1 MDAHINIKVEAEQLN
16 PSENLIQRE
25 QDWQECFSEN
35 SEATH
40 SSSNNLNK
48 EGLKLHIKQEQQTV
62 PIKEE
67 ELVILSEIN
76 YYNPQDKP
84 LDQNALNSFLWP
96 SYLKKEIEESVETQ
110 EKSGEKSQSIK
121 TLQSKN
127 PIILEQSQSEDYRKK
142 LRPREKSESVPYS
155 SRKRSRQSNITFTD
169 KSSDKEHSKKSG
181 KHKNQD
187 SGLEDELV
195 DVTEDYDEP
204 RRKKRCNYATR
215 EIENKKKSQVELHKE
230 SRKHP

>member
-35 SEATH
+35 SEVTH
-40 SSSNNLNK
+40 SSSNNLNN

-127 PIILEQSQSEDYRKK
+127 PIVL
-142 LRPREKSESVPYS
+142 
-155 SRKRSRQSNITFTD
+155 
-169 KSSDKEHSKKSG
+169 
-181 KHKNQD
+181 
-187 SGLEDELV
+187 LEDF
-195 DVTEDYDEP
+195 
-204 RRKKRCNYATR
+204 RHSHKKCCVGSGN
-215 EIENKKKSQVELHKE
+215 ICSGFGVQ
-230 SRKHP
+230 